1 MQNNTPNNFR
11 VATLYGDI
19 SVCGRNDGGPLYA
32 NYCLRR
38 IFGDKNVIHLF
49 PLDQMPGLYDLY
61 WLTDWGEDALNMQ
74 NFEVPHPSVYWA
86 SDTHLGYDYRLSR
99 AKRSDMVFCAQKK
112 AVSDFVRDGIPADKC
127 FWLPHAFDPLAYSPG
142 VFNPGKNA
150 WDTEA
155 VPLKRYDVCFI
166 GNLNDVNRVNH
177 LDRLFKEFPNFY
189 WGTERFHEAAA
200 IFNQSKIVFNV
211 SSRKELNMRH
221 FEALGT
227 GSFLLTDNIPVEEN
241 VFKEGEHFIGYDNMD
256 DMIDKA
262 KYYLAHDEERE
273 RIATQGYVEAVMNH
287 TYMHR
292 VLAVLDTVGI
302 AYDRELAKQH
312 LPTLRIKEAV
322 AS

>member
-1 MQNNTPNNFR
+1 MRIASYYPD
-11 VATLYGDI
+11 VGL
-19 SVCGRNDGGPLYA
+19 VGRNDGGPLYHTY
-32 NYCLRR
+32 NLRK
-38 IFGDKNVIHLF
+38 IFGNENVVHVF
-49 PLDQMPGLYDLY
+49 QGDRVDGKFDLHY
-61 WLTDWGEDALNMQ
+61 WVDHGEDAFGWTDFVCPKPN
-74 NFEVPHPSVYWA
+74 VYIT
-86 SDTHLGYDYRLSR
+86 SDTHLGYEYRLKKAR
-99 AKRSDMVFCAQKK
+99 EFDWVFCNQRK
-112 AVSDFVRDGIPADKC
+112 AAEDFVRAGIPTDKC

-142 VFNPGKNA
+142 VFNTGKNA

-292 VLAVLDTVGI
+292 VLAVLDTMGI